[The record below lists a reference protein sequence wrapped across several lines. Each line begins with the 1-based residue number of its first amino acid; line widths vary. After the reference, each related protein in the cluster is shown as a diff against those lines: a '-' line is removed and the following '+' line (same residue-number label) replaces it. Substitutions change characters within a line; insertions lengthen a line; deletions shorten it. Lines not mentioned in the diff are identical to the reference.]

1 MQSFVILS
9 NQQQIYKGVPIMS
22 STQKLGGHNSAGTK
36 LGLDVG
42 GRGGGAVGAQNVE
55 STRK

>member
-42 GRGGGAVGAQNVE
+42 GGQLE
-55 STRK
+55 PKM